1 MNGLMHTSWLSPWR
15 RLREVEREMNR
26 LFNDFS
32 ASRPASFPPVNLYTD
47 AEGAVV
53 TAELPGVAP
62 DDLDVTVNDR
72 LLTIRGERKP
82 EQASDDDTWHRRER
96 LFGTFTRDIELPFSV
111 DTGKV
116 DAKYRDGVLEI
127 RLERSEAEKPK
138 KIAVK

>member
-26 LFNDFS
+26 LFSDFS
-32 ASRPASFPPVNLYTD
+32 ASRPGSFPPVNLYTD

-82 EQASDDDTWHRRER
+82 EQTSDDDTWHRRER
-96 LFGTFTRDIELPFSV
+96 VFGTFTRDIELPFGV
-111 DTGKV
+111 DSEKV
-116 DAKYRDGVLEI
+116 DAKYRDGVLKV
-127 RLERSEAEKPK
+127 RLERSDAEKPK